1 MLEIRDSR
9 FTKTSWRFFGAIF
22 LYFPTLHLLLS
33 RGKALTS
40 FHILGRKLSAVLF
53 GRHNKGEIWDHER
66 VFLFWFSNYFLF
78 NPLRRRLLTDS
89 GCLILSLKV
98 SVEND
103 LGLGQTVGYWEFLR
117 GDFWVF
123 FKRSMESNYI
133 YASYYHICHYHHRF
147 LESPSHLDGI
157 RRLKLS
163 WKPRKRFCVGVCS
176 SGTLFSVIF
185 ISFCNVLPYIWLIDK
200 CFKRGKH

>member
-117 GDFWVF
+117 GDFWGFLSGAWRVITSMHHIIIFVIIIIAFWSLQAISMASGGLNCHENHGSVF
-123 FKRSMESNYI
+123 VSV
-133 YASYYHICHYHHRF
+133 CVHRVHCF
-147 LESPSHLDGI
+147 L
-157 RRLKLS
+157 
-163 WKPRKRFCVGVCS
+163 
-176 SGTLFSVIF
+176 
-185 ISFCNVLPYIWLIDK
+185 
-200 CFKRGKH
+200 